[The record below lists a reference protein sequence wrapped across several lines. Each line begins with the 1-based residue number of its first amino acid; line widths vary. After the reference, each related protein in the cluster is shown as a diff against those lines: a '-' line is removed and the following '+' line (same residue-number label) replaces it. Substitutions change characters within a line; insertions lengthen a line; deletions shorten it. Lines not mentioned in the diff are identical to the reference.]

1 MFDIS
6 LRSIQTTAGFVG
18 ASLLQYPVLP
28 CGAFSDCKRGVR
40 MANKRIE
47 DKQNHDAKVGVRL
60 TQEEYARLKKEAK
73 IHGLTFSKIA
83 RARLAGTK
91 IQSKADALA
100 IAELRRQGGL
110 LKHIMMEYGD
120 ALADR
125 QRVNNLLDEISQ
137 TIKRIA
143 Q

>member
-1 MFDIS
+1 
-6 LRSIQTTAGFVG
+6 
-18 ASLLQYPVLP
+18 
-28 CGAFSDCKRGVR
+28 
-40 MANKRIE
+40 MANRRI
-47 DKQNHDAKVGVRL
+47 DNKQNHEARVAVRL
-60 TQEEYARLKKEAK
+60 PQEAYARLKKEAE

-91 IQSKADALA
+91 IQSKVDALA

-110 LKHIMMEYGD
+110 LKHFMMECGD
-120 ALADR
+120 GIADR
-125 QRVNNLLDEISQ
+125 QLVNNLLEDISQ